1 MRHFIFEFI
10 TGGGLAGQPL
20 PPSLRQEGAQMAE
33 ALVNDLLAAGHGA
46 ITLARDQRWTW
57 QRAGIRQ
64 RVVSGPTGPAL
75 RAGLA
80 DCDCGWLIAP
90 ETDHQLASL
99 TRLFEASGR
108 LYPGCPAAAAG
119 LAGSKSRTLA
129 ALAGAGAPVI
139 QSSRLSDGRPPR
151 SNSGWVVKP
160 DAGVGGEG
168 CRFIADQAGLAAL
181 RQDRHNRDFIIQPW
195 LRGAPVSLSLLVY
208 RSDFRI
214 LGCNRQYMRDRFS
227 LRAIGVNEC
236 LPLLPDL
243 APIAARIVSALPGLR
258 GYIGVDLLHTAGG
271 LIVLEVN
278 PRFTTAYA
286 GLSRSLGVNVAAAI
300 LDTLRNKKLP
310 DIPVHQ
316 ATPVRITV

>member
-20 PPSLRQEGAQMAE
+20 PPSLGQEGAQMAK

-46 ITLARDQRWTW
+46 ITLARDERWTYE
-57 QRAGIRQ
+57 RAGIRQ

-90 ETDHQLASL
+90 ETDQQLASL
-99 TRLFEASGR
+99 TRLFEVPGR
-108 LYPGCPAAAAG
+108 LYPGCAAAAVG

-139 QSSRLSDGRPPR
+139 QSAWLGDGRPPS

-160 DAGVGGEG
+160 DTGAGGDG
-168 CRFIADQAGLAAL
+168 CHFIADQAGLAAL
-181 RQDRHNRDFIIQPW
+181 RQDRDLIIQPW
-195 LRGAPVSLSLLVY
+195 LRGEPVSLSLLVY

-214 LGCNRQYMRDRFS
+214 LGCNRQYMRDRFR

-236 LPLLPDL
+236 LSLLPAL
-243 APIAARIVSALPGLR
+243 APIAARIVRALPGLR

-286 GLSRSLGVNVAAAI
+286 GLSRSLGINVAAAI

-310 DIPVHQ
+310 DIPVHN
-316 ATPVRITV
+316 AIPVRITV

>member
-10 TGGGLAGQPL
+10 TGGGLAGLPL
-20 PPSLRQEGAQMAE
+20 PQSLRQEGAQMAK
-33 ALVNDLLAAGHGA
+33 ALVNDLLVAGHRE
-46 ITLARDQRWTW
+46 ITLARDERWTYE
-57 QRAGIRQ
+57 RAGVRQ
-64 RVVSGPTGPAL
+64 RVLSGPTGPAL

-90 ETDHQLASL
+90 ETDHQLVSL
-99 TRLFEASGR
+99 TRLFEAPGR
-108 LYPGCPAAAAG
+108 LYPGCPAAALG

-129 ALAGAGAPVI
+129 ALAAAGAPVI
-139 QSSRLSDGRPPR
+139 QSSRLSDGRPPQ

-160 DAGVGGEG
+160 DTGAGGDG

-181 RQDRHNRDFIIQPW
+181 RQARDCIIQPW
-195 LRGAPVSLSLLVY
+195 LQGEPVSLSLLVY

-214 LGCNRQYMRDRFS
+214 LGCNRQYMRDRFR
-227 LRAIGVNEC
+227 LQAIGVNEC
-236 LPLLPDL
+236 LSLLPDL
-243 APIAARIVSALPGLR
+243 APIAARIVRALPGLR
-258 GYIGVDLLHTAGG
+258 GYIGVDLLYTAGG

-286 GLSRSLGVNVAAAI
+286 GLSRSLGVNVAQAI

-310 DIPVHQ
+310 DIPVHN
-316 ATPVRITV
+316 AIPVRITV

>member
-20 PPSLRQEGAQMAE
+20 PPSLRQEGAQMAK

-46 ITLARDQRWTW
+46 ITLSRDERWTW
-57 QRAGIRQ
+57 QRAGIHQ
-64 RVVSGPTGPAL
+64 RVMSGPTAPAL

-90 ETDHQLASL
+90 ETDQQLASL
-99 TRLFEASGR
+99 TRLFEAPGR
-108 LYPGCPAAAAG
+108 FYPGCPTAAVG

-139 QSSRLSDGRPPR
+139 QSAWLGDGRPPS

-160 DAGVGGEG
+160 DAGAGGDG
-168 CRFIADQAGLAAL
+168 CHFIADQAGLAAL
-181 RQDRHNRDFIIQPW
+181 RQDRDLIIQPW
-195 LRGAPVSLSLLVY
+195 LQGEPVSLSLLVY

-214 LGCNRQYMRDRFS
+214 LGCNRQYMRDRFR

-243 APIAARIVSALPGLR
+243 APIAARIVRALPGLR

-310 DIPVHQ
+310 DIPVHN
-316 ATPVRITV
+316 AIPVRITV

>member
-20 PPSLRQEGAQMAE
+20 PQSLRQEGAQMAK
-33 ALVNDLLAAGHGA
+33 ALVNDLLAAGHKA

-99 TRLFEASGR
+99 TRLFEAPGR
-108 LYPGCPAAAAG
+108 LYPGCPAVAVG

-139 QSSRLSDGRPPR
+139 QSAWLGDGKPPQ
-151 SNSGWVVKP
+151 SNSGWVIKP
-160 DAGVGGEG
+160 DAGAGGDG
-168 CRFIADQAGLAAL
+168 CRFIADQVGLAAL
-181 RQDRHNRDFIIQPW
+181 RQDRDCIIQPW
-195 LRGAPVSLSLLVY
+195 LQGESVSLSLLVY

-214 LGCNRQYMRDRFS
+214 LGCNRQYMRDRFR
-227 LRAIGVNEC
+227 LQAIGVNEC

-243 APIAARIVSALPGLR
+243 APIAARIVRALPGLR

-300 LDTLRNKKLP
+300 LDTLLNEKLP
-310 DIPVHQ
+310 DIPVHN
-316 ATPVRITV
+316 AIPVRITV

>member
-20 PPSLRQEGAQMAE
+20 PRRLKREGAQMAK
-33 ALVNDLLAAGHGA
+33 ALVNDLLAGGHGA
-46 ITLARDQRWTW
+46 ITLARDERWTW

-64 RVVSGPTGPAL
+64 RVVSGPTAPAL

-90 ETDHQLASL
+90 ETDHHLASL
-99 TRLFEASGR
+99 TRLFEAPGR
-108 LYPGCPAAAAG
+108 LYPGCAVAAVG

-139 QSSRLSDGRPPR
+139 QSARPGDGGPPPGD
-151 SNSGWVVKP
+151 SGWVVKP
-160 DAGVGGEG
+160 DAGAGGDG

-181 RQDRHNRDFIIQPW
+181 RQDRRARDLIIQPW
-195 LRGAPVSLSLLVY
+195 LKGEPVSLSLLVY
-208 RSDFRI
+208 GSDFRI

-243 APIAARIVSALPGLR
+243 APIAARIVRALPGLR

-300 LDTLRNKKLP
+300 LDTMLNKKLP
-310 DIPVHQ
+310 DIPIHN
-316 ATPVRITV
+316 AIPVRITV

>member
-20 PPSLRQEGAQMAE
+20 PPSLRQEGAQMAK
-33 ALVNDLLAAGHGA
+33 ALVNDLLAAGHEA

-64 RVVSGPTGPAL
+64 RVVSGPTAPAL
-75 RAGLA
+75 RASLA

-99 TRLFEASGR
+99 TRLFEAPGR
-108 LYPGCPAAAAG
+108 LYPGCAAAAVG

-129 ALAGAGAPVI
+129 ALAGAGVPVI
-139 QSSRLSDGRPPR
+139 QSSRLSDGRPPQ

-160 DAGVGGEG
+160 DAAAGGEG

-181 RQDRHNRDFIIQPW
+181 RQDRDFVIQPW
-195 LRGAPVSLSLLVY
+195 LRGEPVSLSLLVY

-214 LGCNRQYMRDRFS
+214 LGCNRQYMRDRFR
-227 LRAIGVNEC
+227 LQAIGVNEC

-243 APIAARIVSALPGLR
+243 APIAARIVRALPGLR

-286 GLSRSLGVNVAAAI
+286 GLSRSLGVNVAQAI
-300 LDTLRNKKLP
+300 LDTLLDEKLP

-316 ATPVRITV
+316 ATPVRIAV

>member
-10 TGGGLAGQPL
+10 MGGGLAGQPL
-20 PPSLRQEGAQMAE
+20 PRSLGQEGAQMAK
-33 ALVNDLLAAGHGA
+33 ALVNDLLAAGHGE
-46 ITLARDQRWTW
+46 ITLARDERWTW

-64 RVVSGPTGPAL
+64 RVVRGPTGPAL

-90 ETDHQLASL
+90 ETDHQLTSL
-99 TRLFEASGR
+99 TRLFEASDR
-108 LYPGCPAAAAG
+108 LYPGCPAAAVG

-139 QSSRLSDGRPPR
+139 QSSRLSDGRPPQ

-160 DAGVGGEG
+160 DAGAGGDG
-168 CRFIADQAGLAAL
+168 CRFIADQAALAAL
-181 RQDRHNRDFIIQPW
+181 RQDRRARDFIIQPW
-195 LRGAPVSLSLLVY
+195 AQGEQVSLSLLVY

-214 LGCNRQYMRDRFS
+214 LGCNRQYMRDRFR

-286 GLSRSLGVNVAAAI
+286 GLSRSLGVNVALAI

-310 DIPVHQ
+310 DIPVHN
-316 ATPVRITV
+316 AIPVRITV

>member
-20 PPSLRQEGAQMAE
+20 PPSLGQEGAQMAK

-46 ITLARDQRWTW
+46 ITLARDERWTYE
-57 QRAGIRQ
+57 RAGIRQ
-64 RVVSGPTGPAL
+64 RVVSGPTAPAL

-90 ETDHQLASL
+90 ETDQQLASL
-99 TRLFEASGR
+99 TRLFEVPGR
-108 LYPGCPAAAAG
+108 LYPGCAAAAVG

-139 QSSRLSDGRPPR
+139 QSAWLGDGRPPS

-160 DAGVGGEG
+160 DTGAGGDG
-168 CRFIADQAGLAAL
+168 CHFIADQAGLAAL
-181 RQDRHNRDFIIQPW
+181 RQDRDLIIQPW
-195 LRGAPVSLSLLVY
+195 LRGEPVSLSLLVY

-214 LGCNRQYMRDRFS
+214 LGCNRQYMRDRFR

-236 LPLLPDL
+236 LSLLPAL
-243 APIAARIVSALPGLR
+243 APIAARIVRALPGLR

-286 GLSRSLGVNVAAAI
+286 GLSRSLGINVAAAI

-310 DIPVHQ
+310 DIPVHN
-316 ATPVRITV
+316 AIPVRITV